1 MDVQRMN
8 SQSPLFRKW
17 TMNHLLATLAA
28 WLTLTLPALADVERC
43 KTVVGEDARNYCM
56 AIATRQI
63 LYCQVISEADTKNL
77 CMAYLKSER
86 AYCQK
91 VKDPQQ
97 QKQCLAVLGRSGR

>member
-1 MDVQRMN
+1 
-8 SQSPLFRKW
+8 
-17 TMNHLLATLAA
+17 
-28 WLTLTLPALADVERC
+28 
-43 KTVVGEDARNYCM
+43 M

-63 LYCQVISEADTKNL
+63 LYCQVISDADTKNL